1 VSSQPPK
8 SIAALLWDLMRL
20 SMKALWMQGMSPARG
35 VLERQQALATLGLPS
50 NATPDQIKRRYRYLA
65 KKHHPDRGG
74 DPQQMQKII
83 AAYTLLTRDQHP

>member
-8 SIAALLWDLMRL
+8 SIAGLLWELMRL
-20 SMKALWMQGMSPARG
+20 SMKMLWTHGANPARA
-35 VLERQQALATLGLPS
+35 VLERQQALAILGLPA

-65 KKHHPDRGG
+65 KQYHPDRGG

-83 AAYTLLTRDQHP
+83 AAYTVLTREHRV

>member
-1 VSSQPPK
+1 MSSQPPK
-8 SIAALLWDLMRL
+8 SIAALLWELMRL
-20 SMKALWMQGMSPARG
+20 SMKALWTHSANPARSA
-35 VLERQQALATLGLPS
+35 LERQQALAILGLPS

-83 AAYTLLTRDQHP
+83 AAYTLLTREHRV